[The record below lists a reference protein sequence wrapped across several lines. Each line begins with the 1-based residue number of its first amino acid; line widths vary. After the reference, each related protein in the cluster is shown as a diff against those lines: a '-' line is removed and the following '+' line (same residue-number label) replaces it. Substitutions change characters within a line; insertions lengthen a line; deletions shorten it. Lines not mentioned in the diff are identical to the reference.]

1 MRHLAR
7 QLLALLVVA
16 CAGLVL
22 VWFLALREPAPPDAV
37 ALNDAVEVAERTWP
51 ETSAAD
57 LAILGT
63 PVVLV
68 GPDGT
73 VLTSSGASRSAPTT
87 AVQAAHDGWLSAPVV
102 VGDSVVATLYLHDDA
117 AARQEAASRTLAWWA
132 TAVVAVL
139 VVGTA
144 ALVTRTHRRIVVPFD
159 RLRSFAARVAGGDLE
174 APLAMDRSNV
184 FGAWTESFD
193 LMRTELA
200 RARGRQETAERSKR
214 ELVAQIGHDIRTPV
228 ASIAATAEVLRAS
241 AGSPEVVA
249 RLGIIEAK
257 SRQLEA
263 LVADLFEANED
274 QMDAL
279 KVHPV
284 EIGSGELVALVRDA
298 DYERRAQIGEMPQC
312 LVSAD
317 VRRLA
322 QVLDN
327 VLVNSYKYAGTP
339 VEVRGTVDGDLL
351 LLDVSD
357 SGPGVGDHE
366 LGPIF
371 TRGFRGAGAGDTP
384 GQGIGLFT
392 CAWLMEHMGGAISA
406 ANVEPP
412 GSGLRVTIAI
422 PLAGR

>member
-1 MRHLAR
+1 MSLVAR

-16 CAGLVL
+16 CAGLAL
-22 VWFLALREPAPPDAV
+22 VWHLALREPARPDAV
-37 ALNDAVEVAERTWP
+37 ALNDAVQVAEQTWP
-51 ETSAAD
+51 GTSAAD
-57 LAILGT
+57 LEAVGA

-68 GPDGT
+68 GPDG
-73 VLTSSGASRSAPTT
+73 VALASSGTSHPVPTT
-87 AVQAAHDGWLSAPVV
+87 AVEATRDGWLSAPVV

-117 AARQEAASRTLAWWA
+117 AARQEDAARSLASWA
-132 TAVVAVL
+132 TVVVAVL
-139 VVGTA
+139 VAGTT
-144 ALVTRTHRRIVVPFD
+144 ALVTRTHRRIVAPFD
-159 RLRSFAARVAGGDLE
+159 RLRSFASRVAGGDLD
-174 APLAMDRSNV
+174 APLSMDRDNV

-200 RARGRQETAERSKR
+200 RARRRQETAERSKR

-228 ASIAATAEVLRAS
+228 ASISATAEVLRTMPHPPQV
-241 AGSPEVVA
+241 GA
-249 RLGIIEAK
+249 RLDVIEAK
-257 SRQLEA
+257 TYQLEA

-279 KVHPV
+279 EVDPV
-284 EIGSGELVALVRDA
+284 EIGSAELVALVRDA
-298 DYERRAQIGEMPQC
+298 DYEQRAQIGEMPEC

-339 VEVRGTVDGDLL
+339 VEVRGSVDGDLL

-357 SGPGVGDHE
+357 SGPGVGPHE

-371 TRGFRGAGAGDTP
+371 TRGFRGAGAGDAP